1 MLFLLKNKLIFLKK
15 RYNYGIFYRQKKV
28 KKKMNNKSFLDIAN
42 RYGLGEE
49 LSDIFALQ
57 NVSDFIKITCLGLL
71 NHGKSSLLNALVDD
85 SKNET
90 FKVSDGRETRKNK
103 EVKFSDFS
111 YVDTPGL
118 NADNEDN
125 SMALEAIKVSDINL
139 FCHNPNTGGL
149 NQAEKYFLEYIST
162 NWENPAKFLNSTI
175 FVFTNMDKID
185 AQNLELVKAEITN
198 QIERIFSSNDFKI
211 ISVSSKYYKDG
222 LAEDVEVLKEKSN
235 IKNLKKEIHSYKDSL
250 QNEIF
255 QNRKERLD
263 AKVEKIK
270 EAISGIIASKQKQ
283 YQEKTELLN
292 KLNSDFN
299 SDLQRY
305 TAVRKA

>member
-1 MLFLLKNKLIFLKK
+1 
-15 RYNYGIFYRQKKV
+15 
-28 KKKMNNKSFLDIAN
+28 MNNKSFLDIAN

-57 NVSDFIKITCLGLL
+57 NVSDTIKITCLGLL

-90 FKVSDGRETRKNK
+90 FKVSDGRETRKNN
-103 EVKFSDFS
+103 EVNFSDFS

-125 SMALEAIKVSDINL
+125 SMALEAIKISDINL

-185 AQNLELVKAEITN
+185 SQNLELVEAEITN

-255 QNRKERLD
+255 QNRKERLG

>member
-1 MLFLLKNKLIFLKK
+1 
-15 RYNYGIFYRQKKV
+15 
-28 KKKMNNKSFLDIAN
+28 MNNKSFLDIAN

-57 NVSDFIKITCLGLL
+57 NVSDTIKITCLGLL

>member
-1 MLFLLKNKLIFLKK
+1 
-15 RYNYGIFYRQKKV
+15 
-28 KKKMNNKSFLDIAN
+28 MNNKSFLDIAN

-57 NVSDFIKITCLGLL
+57 NVSDTIKITCLGLL

-255 QNRKERLD
+255 QNRKERLG

>member
-1 MLFLLKNKLIFLKK
+1 
-15 RYNYGIFYRQKKV
+15 
-28 KKKMNNKSFLDIAN
+28 MNNKSFLDIAN

-57 NVSDFIKITCLGLL
+57 NVSDTIKITCLGLL

-103 EVKFSDFS
+103 EVNFSDFS

>member
-1 MLFLLKNKLIFLKK
+1 
-15 RYNYGIFYRQKKV
+15 
-28 KKKMNNKSFLDIAN
+28 MNNKSFLDIAN

-57 NVSDFIKITCLGLL
+57 NVSDTIKITCLGLL

-103 EVKFSDFS
+103 EVNFSDFS

-125 SMALEAIKVSDINL
+125 SMALEAIKVSDMNL

-255 QNRKERLD
+255 QNRKERLGT
-263 AKVEKIK
+263 KVEKIK

>member
-1 MLFLLKNKLIFLKK
+1 
-15 RYNYGIFYRQKKV
+15 
-28 KKKMNNKSFLDIAN
+28 MNNKSFLDIAN

-57 NVSDFIKITCLGLL
+57 NVSDTIKITCLGLL

-103 EVKFSDFS
+103 EVNFSDFS

-255 QNRKERLD
+255 QNRKERLG

>member
-1 MLFLLKNKLIFLKK
+1 MVFFTAKK
-15 RYNYGIFYRQKKV
+15 RL

-57 NVSDFIKITCLGLL
+57 NVSDTIKITCLGLL

-103 EVKFSDFS
+103 EVNFSDFS

-255 QNRKERLD
+255 QNRKERLG

-299 SDLQRY
+299 SDLKRY

>member
-1 MLFLLKNKLIFLKK
+1 
-15 RYNYGIFYRQKKV
+15 
-28 KKKMNNKSFLDIAN
+28 MNNKSFLDIAN

-57 NVSDFIKITCLGLL
+57 NVSDSIKITCLGLL

-103 EVKFSDFS
+103 EVNFSDFS

-185 AQNLELVKAEITN
+185 AQNLELVKTEITN

-255 QNRKERLD
+255 QNRKERLG

>member
-1 MLFLLKNKLIFLKK
+1 
-15 RYNYGIFYRQKKV
+15 
-28 KKKMNNKSFLDIAN
+28 MNNKSFLDIAN

-57 NVSDFIKITCLGLL
+57 NVSDTIKITCLGLL

-255 QNRKERLD
+255 QNKKERLG

>member
-1 MLFLLKNKLIFLKK
+1 
-15 RYNYGIFYRQKKV
+15 
-28 KKKMNNKSFLDIAN
+28 MNNKSFLDIAN

-57 NVSDFIKITCLGLL
+57 NVSDTIKITCLGLL

-103 EVKFSDFS
+103 EVNFSDFS

-125 SMALEAIKVSDINL
+125 SMALEAIKISDINL

-162 NWENPAKFLNSTI
+162 NWENPATFLNSTI

-185 AQNLELVKAEITN
+185 SQNLELVEAEITN

-255 QNRKERLD
+255 QNRKERLG

>member
-1 MLFLLKNKLIFLKK
+1 
-15 RYNYGIFYRQKKV
+15 
-28 KKKMNNKSFLDIAN
+28 MNNKSFLDIAN

-57 NVSDFIKITCLGLL
+57 NVSDTIKITCLGLL

-103 EVKFSDFS
+103 EVKYSDFS

-255 QNRKERLD
+255 QNRKERLG

>member
-1 MLFLLKNKLIFLKK
+1 M
-15 RYNYGIFYRQKKV
+15 
-28 KKKMNNKSFLDIAN
+28 
-42 RYGLGEE
+42 
-49 LSDIFALQ
+49 Q
-57 NVSDFIKITCLGLL
+57 NVADTIKITCLGLL

-222 LAEDVEVLKEKSN
+222 LAEDVEVLKEKTN

>member
-1 MLFLLKNKLIFLKK
+1 MVFFTAKK
-15 RYNYGIFYRQKKV
+15 RL

-57 NVSDFIKITCLGLL
+57 NVSDTIKITCLGLL

-103 EVKFSDFS
+103 EVNFSDFS

-255 QNRKERLD
+255 QNKKERLG

-270 EAISGIIASKQKQ
+270 ETISGIIASKQKQ

>member
-1 MLFLLKNKLIFLKK
+1 
-15 RYNYGIFYRQKKV
+15 
-28 KKKMNNKSFLDIAN
+28 MNNKSFLDIAN

-57 NVSDFIKITCLGLL
+57 NVSDTIKITCLGLL

-103 EVKFSDFS
+103 EVNFSDFS

-255 QNRKERLD
+255 QNKKERLG

>member
-1 MLFLLKNKLIFLKK
+1 
-15 RYNYGIFYRQKKV
+15 
-28 KKKMNNKSFLDIAN
+28 MNNKSFLDIAN

-57 NVSDFIKITCLGLL
+57 NVSDSIKITCLGLL

-255 QNRKERLD
+255 QNKKERLG

>member
-1 MLFLLKNKLIFLKK
+1 
-15 RYNYGIFYRQKKV
+15 
-28 KKKMNNKSFLDIAN
+28 MNNKSFLDIAN

-57 NVSDFIKITCLGLL
+57 NVSDTIKITCLGLL

-103 EVKFSDFS
+103 EVNFSDFS

-175 FVFTNMDKID
+175 FVFTNIDKIY
-185 AQNLELVKAEITN
+185 AQNLELVK
-198 QIERIFSSNDFKI
+198 S
-211 ISVSSKYYKDG
+211 
-222 LAEDVEVLKEKSN
+222 
-235 IKNLKKEIHSYKDSL
+235 
-250 QNEIF
+250 
-255 QNRKERLD
+255 
-263 AKVEKIK
+263 
-270 EAISGIIASKQKQ
+270 
-283 YQEKTELLN
+283 
-292 KLNSDFN
+292 
-299 SDLQRY
+299 
-305 TAVRKA
+305 

>member
-1 MLFLLKNKLIFLKK
+1 
-15 RYNYGIFYRQKKV
+15 
-28 KKKMNNKSFLDIAN
+28 MNNKSFLDIAN

-57 NVSDFIKITCLGLL
+57 NVSDTIKITCLGLL

-103 EVKFSDFS
+103 EVNFSDFS

-149 NQAEKYFLEYIST
+149 NQAEKYFLKYIST

-255 QNRKERLD
+255 QNRKERLG
-263 AKVEKIK
+263 AKVEKVK

>member
-1 MLFLLKNKLIFLKK
+1 
-15 RYNYGIFYRQKKV
+15 
-28 KKKMNNKSFLDIAN
+28 MNNKSFLDIAN

-57 NVSDFIKITCLGLL
+57 NVSDTIKITCLGLL
-71 NHGKSSLLNALVDD
+71 NHGQSSLLNALVDD

-103 EVKFSDFS
+103 EVNFSDFS

-222 LAEDVEVLKEKSN
+222 LAENVEVLEVLKEKSN

-255 QNRKERLD
+255 QNRKERLG

-283 YQEKTELLN
+283 HQEKTELLN

>member
-1 MLFLLKNKLIFLKK
+1 
-15 RYNYGIFYRQKKV
+15 
-28 KKKMNNKSFLDIAN
+28 MNNKSFLDIAN

-255 QNRKERLD
+255 QNRKERLG

>member
-1 MLFLLKNKLIFLKK
+1 
-15 RYNYGIFYRQKKV
+15 
-28 KKKMNNKSFLDIAN
+28 MNNKSFLDIAN

-57 NVSDFIKITCLGLL
+57 NVSDSIKITCLGLL

-103 EVKFSDFS
+103 EVNFSDFS

-255 QNRKERLD
+255 QNRKERLG

>member
-1 MLFLLKNKLIFLKK
+1 
-15 RYNYGIFYRQKKV
+15 
-28 KKKMNNKSFLDIAN
+28 MNNKSFLDIAN

-90 FKVSDGRETRKNK
+90 FKVSDGRETRKSK
-103 EVKFSDFS
+103 EVNFSDFS

-255 QNRKERLD
+255 QNRKERLG

>member
-1 MLFLLKNKLIFLKK
+1 
-15 RYNYGIFYRQKKV
+15 
-28 KKKMNNKSFLDIAN
+28 MNNKSFLDIAN

-57 NVSDFIKITCLGLL
+57 NVSDTIKITCLGLL

-103 EVKFSDFS
+103 EVNFSDFS

-250 QNEIF
+250 QHEIF
-255 QNRKERLD
+255 QNRKERLG